1 MGNWMDFDR
10 VTFEKRKNSN
20 LKTYSLTEE
29 NKQSW
34 SIPSDLEW
42 SSLEREALNKEF
54 FRYFSTLKSAD
65 VRILVSEL

>member
-42 SSLEREALNKEF
+42 SSLEREALNKQRIF
-54 FRYFSTLKSAD
+54 SILFYFK
-65 VRILVSEL
+65 VCRR